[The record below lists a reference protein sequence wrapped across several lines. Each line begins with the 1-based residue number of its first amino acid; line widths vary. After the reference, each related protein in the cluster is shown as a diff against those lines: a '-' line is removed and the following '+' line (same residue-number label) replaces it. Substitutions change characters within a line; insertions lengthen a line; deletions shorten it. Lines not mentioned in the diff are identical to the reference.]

1 MCGGGGGGGGGGGHC
16 HVGGMP
22 YRNQDCSKLV
32 QTNLIHFQRTNRT
45 VHQIFSRGHWWWDI
59 GSPPPK

>member
-1 MCGGGGGGGGGGGHC
+1 MMCVCVGGGGGGHY

-22 YRNQDCSKLV
+22 CRNQDCSKLV

-45 VHQIFSRGHWWWDI
+45 VH
-59 GSPPPK
+59 KT